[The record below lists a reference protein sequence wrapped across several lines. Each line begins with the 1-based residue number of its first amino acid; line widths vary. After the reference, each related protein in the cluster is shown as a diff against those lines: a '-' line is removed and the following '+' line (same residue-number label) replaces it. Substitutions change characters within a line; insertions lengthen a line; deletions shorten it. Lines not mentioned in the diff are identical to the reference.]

1 MDIIRDLR
9 VDFITL
15 VANNKFNNS
24 KITSKMHLK
33 NSINNTHNNKIE
45 LVRCNN
51 KTLPKISS
59 SLTKIREIANQ
70 PNNNIGNLHLNN
82 IQTNRTSNN
91 SNTALSRLLSKHT

>member
-45 LVRCNN
+45 LVRIN

-82 IQTNRTSNN
+82 IQTNRTNNN
-91 SNTALSRLLSKHT
+91 SNTAHNRLHSKHT

>member
-45 LVRCNN
+45 LVRIN

-82 IQTNRTSNN
+82 IQTNRTNNN
-91 SNTALSRLLSKHT
+91 SNTALSRLHSKHT